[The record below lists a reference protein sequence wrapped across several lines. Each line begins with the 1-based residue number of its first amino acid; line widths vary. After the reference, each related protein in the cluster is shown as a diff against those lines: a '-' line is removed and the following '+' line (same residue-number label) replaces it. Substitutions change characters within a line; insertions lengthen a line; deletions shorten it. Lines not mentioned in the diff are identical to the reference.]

1 VRLEASVPR
10 GQISRDDVAA
20 VIVGLLSHARGF
32 GQTLELVAGDMPIE
46 QAIEQ
51 L

>member
-1 VRLEASVPR
+1 VRLASSVPR

-20 VIVGLLSHARGF
+20 VIVGLLGNVRGI
-32 GQTLELVAGDMPIE
+32 GQTLELVAGDTPME
-46 QAIEQ
+46 QALGQ